1 MTSQSCDLPVATP
14 EPRGR
19 AGGEP
24 TLLGGSLAM
33 GGEDSPV
40 SVTGL
45 TLEADSAGAKVST
58 DTGVQ
63 ELSLYFVWA
72 FYF

>member
-1 MTSQSCDLPVATP
+1 
-14 EPRGR
+14 
-19 AGGEP
+19 
-24 TLLGGSLAM
+24 M

-58 DTGVQ
+58 DTGVK

-72 FYF
+72 FYFWDVLKTTSSPSENLYSRVTD